1 MSSTSIIEGLG
12 GMLPAIKIYDT
23 LSRDLKELQ
32 PIEPGIVKMYVC
44 GPTVYDYTHIG
55 HGKTYVIY
63 DAFKRYL
70 SLRGYHVVHVMN
82 ITDIDDKII
91 KRSQDEGRDWSEIV
105 DEYTRDYL
113 SALEKL
119 NVTIDHHPRVS
130 EHINEIIGFIQG
142 LIDKG
147 YAYIA
152 SSGSVY
158 FNVDKYDDY
167 GHLSGRVSKE
177 TWGQEQEFLSEKRNP
192 YDFALWKAAKPGEPY
207 WESPWGRGRPGWHIE
222 CSVMSS
228 RYLGSRFDIHGGGTD
243 LIFPHHENERAQ
255 SEAFFGSKPWVS
267 IWMHSGLVMVG
278 KDKMSKSLKNIIPL
292 KEAFN
297 KWGPMPLRLWYLS
310 THYRKP
316 LYFSEEALENSVK
329 LYERLTTAAQLLRR
343 LAHES
348 TGLHYAREEDL
359 KVFNQLVSLHTRFHN
374 ALSDDFNTAEALAV
388 VNEYLTILF
397 RDIQYNPRHLLVST
411 SIKLLREFNTV
422 LGVLDRELEGVE
434 EGEALLDSMVEILIN
449 VRKELRKRGIYD
461 LSDTIRSD
469 LSKIGIQLMDKGLET
484 TWVRVRK

>member
-1 MSSTSIIEGLG
+1 
-12 GMLPAIKIYDT
+12 
-23 LSRDLKELQ
+23 
-32 PIEPGIVKMYVC
+32 MYVC

-55 HGKTYVIY
+55 HGRTYVIY

-70 SLRGYHVVHVMN
+70 STRGYHVVHVMN

-91 KRSQDEGRDWSEIV
+91 RRSQEENRDWRDIV

-113 SALEKL
+113 SSLEKL
-119 NVTIDHHPRVS
+119 NVTIDHHPRVT
-130 EHINEIIGFIQG
+130 EHISDIIQFIQG

-147 YAYIA
+147 YAYVA
-152 SSGSVY
+152 ESGSVY
-158 FNVDKYDDY
+158 FEVDKYEDY
-167 GHLSGRVSKE
+167 GRLSGRLSKE
-177 TWGQEQEFLSEKRNP
+177 TWGQEQEFLSEKKNP

-255 SEAFFGSKPWVS
+255 SEAYFGSKPWVS

-292 KEAFN
+292 KDAFS
-297 KWGPMPLRLWYLS
+297 KWGPMPLRIWYLS

-316 LYFSEEALENSVK
+316 LYFSDESLENAAK
-329 LYERLTTAAQLLRR
+329 LYERLVMASQLLGKLSRE
-343 LAHES
+343 AV
-348 TGLHYAREEDL
+348 GLHYINDNDL
-359 KVFNQLVSLHTRFHN
+359 KVFNQLVSLHTRFHE
-374 ALSDDFNTAEALAV
+374 ALSNDFNTAEAIAV

-397 RDIQYNPRHLLVST
+397 RDIQYNPKHILVST
-411 SIKLLREFNTV
+411 SIKLLREFNSV
-422 LGVLDRELEGVE
+422 LGVLDRELEALGE
-434 EGEALLDSMVEILIN
+434 QEALLNDVMEILIG
-449 VRKELRKRGIYD
+449 VRRELRKRGLYD
-461 LSDTIRSD
+461 LSDTIRSE

-484 TWVRVRK
+484 TWVRVKK

>member
-1 MSSTSIIEGLG
+1 
-12 GMLPAIKIYDT
+12 
-23 LSRDLKELQ
+23 
-32 PIEPGIVKMYVC
+32 MYVC

-55 HGKTYVIY
+55 HGRTYVIY

-70 SLRGYHVVHVMN
+70 STRGYHVVHVMN

-91 KRSQDEGRDWSEIV
+91 RRSQEESRDWREIV

-113 SALEKL
+113 SSLEKL
-119 NVTIDHHPRVS
+119 NVTIDHHPRVT
-130 EHINEIIGFIQG
+130 EHISDIIQFIQG

-147 YAYIA
+147 YAYVA
-152 SSGSVY
+152 ESGSVY
-158 FNVDKYDDY
+158 FEVDKYEDY
-167 GHLSGRVSKE
+167 GRLSGRLSKE
-177 TWGQEQEFLSEKRNP
+177 TWGQEQEFLSEKKNP

-207 WESPWGRGRPGWHIE
+207 WESPWGKGRPGWHIE

-255 SEAFFGSKPWVS
+255 SEAYFGSKPWVS

-292 KEAFN
+292 KDAFS
-297 KWGPMPLRLWYLS
+297 KWGPMPLRVWYLS

-316 LYFSEEALENSVK
+316 LYFSDESLENAAK
-329 LYERLTTAAQLLRR
+329 LYERLVMASQLLGKLSRE
-343 LAHES
+343 AV
-348 TGLHYAREEDL
+348 GLHYVNDNDL
-359 KVFNQLVSLHTRFHN
+359 KVFNQLVSLHTRFHE
-374 ALSDDFNTAEALAV
+374 ALSNDFNTAEAIAV

-397 RDIQYNPRHLLVST
+397 RDIQYNPKHILVST
-411 SIKLLREFNTV
+411 SIKLLREFNSV
-422 LGVLDRELEGVE
+422 LGVLDRELEALSE
-434 EGEALLDSMVEILIN
+434 QEALLNNVMEILIG
-449 VRKELRKRGIYD
+449 VRRELRKRGLYD
-461 LSDTIRSD
+461 LSDTIRSE

-484 TWVRVRK
+484 TWVRVKK

>member
-1 MSSTSIIEGLG
+1 
-12 GMLPAIKIYDT
+12 
-23 LSRDLKELQ
+23 
-32 PIEPGIVKMYVC
+32 MYVC

-55 HGKTYVIY
+55 HGRTYVIY

-70 SLRGYHVVHVMN
+70 STRGYHVVHVMN

-91 KRSQDEGRDWSEIV
+91 RRSQEENRDWRDIV

-113 SALEKL
+113 SSLEKL
-119 NVTIDHHPRVS
+119 NVTIDHHPRVT
-130 EHINEIIGFIQG
+130 EHISDIIQFIQG

-147 YAYIA
+147 YAYVA
-152 SSGSVY
+152 ESGSVY
-158 FNVDKYDDY
+158 FEVDKYEDY
-167 GHLSGRVSKE
+167 GRLSGRLSKE
-177 TWGQEQEFLSEKRNP
+177 TWGQEQEFLSEKKNP

-255 SEAFFGSKPWVS
+255 SEAYFGSKPWVS

-292 KEAFN
+292 KDAFS
-297 KWGPMPLRLWYLS
+297 KWGPMPLRIWYLS

-316 LYFSEEALENSVK
+316 LYFSDESLENATK
-329 LYERLTTAAQLLRR
+329 LYERLVMASQLLGKLSRE
-343 LAHES
+343 AV
-348 TGLHYAREEDL
+348 GLHYVNDNDL
-359 KVFNQLVSLHTRFHN
+359 KVFNQLVSLHTRFHE
-374 ALSDDFNTAEALAV
+374 ALSSDFNTAEAIAV

-397 RDIQYNPRHLLVST
+397 RDIQYNPKHILVST
-411 SIKLLREFNTV
+411 SIKLLREFNSV
-422 LGVLDRELEGVE
+422 LGVLDRELEALSE
-434 EGEALLDSMVEILIN
+434 QEALLNDVMEVLIG
-449 VRKELRKRGIYD
+449 VRRELRKRGLYD
-461 LSDTIRSD
+461 LSDTIRSE

-484 TWVRVRK
+484 TWVRVKK